1 MAKQH
6 KPAFLAIVED
16 AKTRISETTVE
27 AVGKSFVIRSQTRG
41 QAGKAIQAAGIALGP
56 AVRLFSKEG
65 K

>member
-1 MAKQH
+1 MAEWDRLKQD
-6 KPAFLAIVED
+6 LD
-16 AKTRISETTVE
+16 ALEETTVE

-56 AVRLFSKEG
+56 TVRLFSKEG